1 MAKMLA
7 ARIKE
12 VTDTIISHNQKGF
25 VPKQLITAQT
35 RLTKLIQAYLDETDE
50 DGLIIFLDMEK
61 AFDSVSHEFLLEAM
75 RKLGFGAEMRHWVS
89 LMYNTEAPPTRRLMI
104 NLWTPQ
110 PTLYSQFRR
119 RSGMPALS
127 TVIPSYHRTFHQTH
141 RRRRADQRH
150 YHPTCPA
157 RHISVCR

>member
-50 DGLIIFLDMEK
+50 DGLIIYLFLDMEK
-61 AFDSVSHEFLLEAM
+61 AFDSVSHELQSS
-75 RKLGFGAEMRHWVS
+75 VT
-89 LMYNTEAPPTRRLMI
+89 YNHSR
-104 NLWTPQ
+104 
-110 PTLYSQFRR
+110 
-119 RSGMPALS
+119 AL
-127 TVIPSYHRTFHQTH
+127 
-141 RRRRADQRH
+141 
-150 YHPTCPA
+150 
-157 RHISVCR
+157 